1 MIRTHDE
8 IHDDRTPLTIVT
20 GSGKGVLLRDGV
32 AQKITWEKPDAEA
45 PTAYDDLDGNPVV
58 LDPGQVWILLK
69 DRTSK
74 VTIE

>member
-1 MIRTHDE
+1 VIYLDFNGA
-8 IHDDRTPLTIVT
+8 TI
-20 GSGKGVLLRDGV
+20 SGTAWNSNGNT
-32 AQKITWEKPDAEA
+32 ITAESF
-45 PTAYDDLDGNPVV
+45 DLDGNPVV